1 MRWRRLPLPETKK
14 RPPVAIVATL
24 ATAPKSS
31 RLFIFD
37 KRSHTKFLIDTGS
50 DISVLPANRFKHRNA
65 SGAQLYAANGSI
77 IRTYG
82 QQMVKLDLNLRRDF
96 TWSFTLADVTTA
108 IIGADFLTHF
118 HLAPYLA
125 HRKLVDMTTNMAVK
139 CPSAPIAS
147 IGLSTIN
154 SNSPIRDLLKQFPDI
169 TRPSPVNEIK
179 HNVLHHIET
188 TGKPVHAR
196 ARRLAPD
203 KLTAAK
209 TAFDKMLAEGIIR
222 PSKSPWASPLH
233 MARKGIDDWRP
244 CGDYRALNNCTK
256 PDRYPVPHL
265 YDFTTNLSGCKV
277 FSAIDLVK
285 AYHQIPIHED
295 DIPKTAVITPF
306 GLFEYLRMPF
316 GLRNAPQTFQR
327 FIDSVTRDLEFAFV
341 YIDDILV
348 ASKSEAE
355 HKQHLQTLFRR
366 LSENGLTINE
376 AKCQFAQSELKFLG
390 HLVNQDGIA
399 PLPDKVKAII
409 EFPKPSTKKQL
420 RRFLGMSNFYRRF
433 QRNIASILAPMY
445 DMLKQKSRDLKWNES
460 SNAAFEA
467 NKQALADMA
476 SIHHH
481 QPDAKLS
488 LQVDASDS
496 AVGAVLQQSIDD
508 CWLPLGYFS
517 KALDNAQRKYS
528 AFDRELLAI
537 YLAIKHYKYM
547 LEGREFIIFTDHKP
561 LTTALGSPSE
571 KSPRQSRYLDY
582 ISQFTS
588 DIRHV
593 SGASNVVADT
603 LSRFN
608 VDAIDAP
615 AWSLEELVREQK
627 TDPVLNKLKSSS
639 QLKPVQIIPGTQV
652 ICETSKGNNRPF
664 VPLTLRKKLFDQYH
678 NLSHAGIKAT
688 KKLIQPRYFWPSLTE
703 DVTHWVSTCTA
714 CQTSKITRHTKISP
728 TSIPIPQV
736 RFSHIHTDLVGPLP
750 PANGNRYLLTIIDRF
765 TRWPEA
771 IPIPDMEAKTVANA
785 ILDTWIARYGTPH
798 TITTDQGRQFE
809 SQVFNHL
816 CTRLGIKRIRTSAY
830 NPRANGMV
838 ERFHR
843 QLKDSLRCLNSDPN
857 WAAQLPLIL
866 LGIRSSVKEDLKNSP
881 AELVFGT
888 SLRLPADIAE
898 ETEDSGT
905 SDETAF
911 AEQLKSRVNSQQS
924 ANTRVVPT
932 DTFIPKELMS
942 SEHVLV
948 RVDSQ
953 RKPLQ
958 RPYNGPYKVI
968 ARNKHTFTIETPNGP
983 EDVNIGRLKP
993 AKVDKR
999 TVTFNLPRRRGR
1011 PRKSG

>member
-1 MRWRRLPLPETKK
+1 
-14 RPPVAIVATL
+14 
-24 ATAPKSS
+24 
-31 RLFIFD
+31 
-37 KRSHTKFLIDTGS
+37 
-50 DISVLPANRFKHRNA
+50 
-65 SGAQLYAANGSI
+65 
-77 IRTYG
+77 
-82 QQMVKLDLNLRRDF
+82 MVKLDLDLRRDF
-96 TWSFTLADVTTA
+96 NWSFTIADVTTA

-125 HRKLVDMTTNMAVK
+125 KRQLVDMSTKLSVK
-139 CPSAPIAS
+139 CRSTPIES
-147 IGLSTIN
+147 FGLSTIN
-154 SNSPIRDLLKQFPDI
+154 SNSPVSDLLKQFPEI
-169 TRPSPVNEIK
+169 TRPSPVNEVK
-179 HNVLHHIET
+179 HNVRHHIET
-188 TGKPVHAR
+188 TGKPIHAR

-203 KLTAAK
+203 KLKAAK
-209 TAFDKMLAEGIIR
+209 IAFDKMLAEGIIR

-244 CGDYRALNNCTK
+244 CGDYRAVNNCTK

-285 AYHQIPIHED
+285 AYHQIPLHED
-295 DIPKTAVITPF
+295 DIAKTAVITPF
-306 GLFEYLRMPF
+306 GLFEFLRMPF

-327 FIDSVTRDLEFAFV
+327 FIDSVTRDLDFVFV

-348 ASKSEAE
+348 ASKSDTE
-355 HKQHLQTLFRR
+355 HKQHLETLFRR
-366 LSENGLTINE
+366 LSEYGLTINE
-376 AKCQFAQSELKFLG
+376 AKCQFAQPQLKFLG

-399 PLPDKVKAII
+399 PLPDKVKSIN
-409 EFPKPSTKKQL
+409 EFPKPTTKKQL

-433 QRNIASILAPMY
+433 QRDIASILAPMY
-445 DMLKQKSRDLKWNES
+445 DMLKQKSCELKWNETTNS
-460 SNAAFEA
+460 AFEST
-467 NKQALADMA
+467 KQTLADMA
-476 SIHHH
+476 LLQHHH
-481 QPDAKLS
+481 PNAKLS
-488 LQVDASDS
+488 LQVDASDA
-496 AVGAVLQQSIDD
+496 AVGAVLQQYVDH
-508 CWLPLGYFS
+508 CWVPLGYFS

-528 AFDRELLAI
+528 AFDREMLAI

-547 LEGREFIIFTDHKP
+547 LEGRDFIVFTDHKP
-561 LTTALGSPSE
+561 LTTALGSQTD
-571 KSPRQSRYLDY
+571 KTPRQARYLDY

-593 SGASNVVADT
+593 SGTSNTVADA

-608 VDAIDAP
+608 VDAIDSTP
-615 AWSLEELVREQK
+615 WSLEELVQEQMTDQELQRLK
-627 TDPVLNKLKSSS
+627 TSANLKST
-639 QLKPVQIIPGTQV
+639 QLTPSLKI
-652 ICETSKGNNRPF
+652 ICETSKGNSRPY
-664 VPLTLRKKLFDQYH
+664 VPANLRKKVFDMYH
-678 NLSHAGIKAT
+678 SLSHAGIKAT
-688 KKLIQPRYFWPSLTE
+688 KKLIQSRYFWPSLTD

-714 CQTSKITRHTKISP
+714 CQTSKVTRHTKISP
-728 TSIPIPQV
+728 IPIPIPQV

-785 ILDTWIARYGTPH
+785 ILEHWISRYGTPD

-809 SQVFNHL
+809 SHIFNHL

-830 NPRANGMV
+830 NPKANGMV

-843 QLKDSLRCLNSDPN
+843 QLKDSLKCLNNDPN
-857 WAAQLPLIL
+857 WTSQLPLIL
-866 LGIRSSVKEDLKNSP
+866 LGIRTSVKEDLKHSP
-881 AELVFGT
+881 AELLFGT
-888 SLRLPADIAE
+888 TLKLPADFVE
-898 ETEDSGT
+898 ETEESRT
-905 SDETAF
+905 SDESTF
-911 AEQLKSRVNSQQS
+911 VDQLKAKLASQQS

-932 DTFIPKELMS
+932 ESFIPNDLMS
-942 SEHVLV
+942 CEYVLV
-948 RVDSQ
+948 RVDAQ

-968 ARNKHTFTIETPNGP
+968 ARNKHTFTIDTPNGR
-983 EDVNIGRLKP
+983 ENVNINRLKP